1 MQNEIC
7 DYDSA
12 PLSERYT
19 PPDVDYPI
27 ASTLVVLPAVKQQ
40 GLISVAHCIRAVLP
54 PS

>member
-27 ASTLVVLPAVKQQ
+27 ASTLVVLPAV
-40 GLISVAHCIRAVLP
+40 ISVI
-54 PS
+54 SD